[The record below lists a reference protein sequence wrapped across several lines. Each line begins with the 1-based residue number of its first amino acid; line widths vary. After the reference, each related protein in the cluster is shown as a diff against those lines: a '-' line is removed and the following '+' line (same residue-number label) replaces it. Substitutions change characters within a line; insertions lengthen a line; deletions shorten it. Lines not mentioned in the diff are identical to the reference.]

1 MTAFTPKGRPQF
13 VQTVISDRTV
23 LGATVELDLTDDDFG
38 SLTHCFLSV
47 RMYDDA
53 DPAAATQIVDSAGT
67 FTLSIQ
73 TVNAGVYESPAVAVI
88 DATAPTTL
96 SWAGNT
102 LKIKI
107 VPDSLSDTVVYEVI
121 ATANRN

>member
-1 MTAFTPKGRPQF
+1 MTAFTPTGRPQF
-13 VQTVISDRTV
+13 MQKVTSARVV

-38 SLTHCFLSV
+38 VLSHCFLSV
-47 RMYDDA
+47 KMYDNA
-53 DPAAATQIVDSAGT
+53 DPDVATQIVDSAGT

-73 TVNAGVYESPAVAVI
+73 TINAGVYESPSVAVI
-88 DATAPTTL
+88 DAQVPTTL

-102 LKIKI
+102 LKIKV
-107 VPDSLSDTVVYEVI
+107 VPALLSDTVVYEVV